1 MIFRSHYFFYSFFF
15 FQIQAAP
22 KLGSTN
28 VGFRMLAMMGW
39 SEGER
44 IGVTGGIQD
53 PLTAIIKNT
62 KLGLGAAK

>member
-1 MIFRSHYFFYSFFF
+1 MFFH
-15 FQIQAAP
+15 QAAP
-22 KLGSTN
+22 KLGSSN
-28 VGFRMLAMMGW
+28 LGFRMLATMGW

-62 KLGLGAAK
+62 RLGLGAAK